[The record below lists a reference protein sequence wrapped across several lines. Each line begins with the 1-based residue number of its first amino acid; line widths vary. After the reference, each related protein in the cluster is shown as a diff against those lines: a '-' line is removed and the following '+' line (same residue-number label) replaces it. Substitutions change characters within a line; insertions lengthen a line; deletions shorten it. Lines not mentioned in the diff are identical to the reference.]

1 MNIFSIQYRIG
12 ILIGCLFIIM
22 PSLVKAQEWYEL
34 RVIILEAKV
43 ELDNLDK
50 LNDVLNGEAS
60 VYQNPQEHIAASLEA
75 TKKIALHIG
84 SDMIYGRRFTFVPQD
99 RLRGIEE
106 SWNFEPVSYI
116 RADDPNLYDISREFF
131 ENQIIVV
138 FRYDLGKDQYDWLSL
153 WESAS
158 ILTSGGVGF
167 VPIIEKDQVKGQQ
180 EAILDAYKVAIKSR
194 LKERIINKPLEVRG
208 VVKLSEQPYT
218 TKTGGYYRAKVKVL
232 IKIEEVKEHQ
242 AY

>member
-1 MNIFSIQYRIG
+1 MNIFSTRYRIE
-12 ILIGCLFIIM
+12 ILIGCLLIIM
-22 PSLVKAQEWYEL
+22 PSFVKAQEWYEL

-43 ELDNLDK
+43 ELDNFDK

-60 VYQNPQEHIAASLEA
+60 VYQNPQEHIAASMEA
-75 TKKIALHIG
+75 AKEIALHIG

-106 SWNFEPVSYI
+106 SWNFEPVLYI
-116 RADDPNLYDISREFF
+116 RADDPNLYDISRELFK
-131 ENQIIVV
+131 NQIIVV

-167 VPIIEKDQVKGQQ
+167 VPTIETDQVKGQK

-208 VVKLSEQPYT
+208 VVKLAEQPYT